1 MIKTMLKTTNRMRK
15 SLSIAI
21 LGGCLALS
29 GGAAP
34 TITVPP
40 ASMSRCVGQSATF
53 SVTAT
58 GNGTLTYQW
67 KFGGSNIPGET
78 NDTYTIASVQASHA
92 GAYTVLVTDLDGSTL
107 SAPPAFLPVMP
118 VPTASVNS
126 AAICPGGSATLT
138 ATTGASYPTYLWSPG
153 GETTPSITVSP
164 AVSTTYTVTVTDG
177 NTGCSASAS
186 GQVSITPP
194 PTVSVNSATF
204 CAGGSA
210 TLTAT
215 TDASSATYLWSPGG
229 QTTASITV
237 SPAVSTTYTVT
248 VTDGVTGCSASASGQ
263 VGFNPLPSVSVNS
276 ATLCAGG
283 SATLTATTGAAS
295 PTYLWSPGG
304 ATTPSITVSPA
315 VSTTYT
321 VTVTDGVTGC
331 SASAAG
337 QVSVTPLPTVSVNSA
352 TICAGGSA
360 TLTATTDASS
370 PTYLWSPGGATTP
383 SITVSPAASTNY
395 TVTVTDGVTGCSA
408 SAAGPVSVTPL
419 PTVSVNSAAI
429 CAGGSATLTATTDA
443 ASATYLWSPGGATT
457 PEITV
462 SPAVSTTYTVT
473 VTDGVTGCSA
483 SAVGRV
489 GVSSVV
495 ANWALSGVASA
506 SSAYQNVALPS
517 RAIDGNRDGVFGN
530 NSTFHSGTT
539 AQDWWRVDL
548 GTARPIKR
556 IKLWFRTDC
565 CGERNTNIEVRV
577 YQGATTATT
586 LLFAATNKTATSFT
600 TPLTFDL
607 PTAVNGQLVEVQTR
621 LANYLMLAEVEVF
634 SAVYSAGDATQLA
647 VTPAPAAVTLPEY
660 TPATLGPVAPVV
672 TPDCGPLPAAEYQ
685 WQRNGTN
692 LAGAT
697 AASYTFT
704 PTGADN
710 GAQYS
715 CVVTLPGLS
724 VTGLVATLT
733 TTPVAPVI
741 VTQPANILTRMAGG
755 VDSFTV
761 TAAGSAP
768 LSYQWYSNDVLIA
781 GATAATYALSN
792 LAYGSSG
799 SFQVVVANAQGSAT
813 SAVATLTV
821 LASTGI
827 SFDFNTQFQYTNVF
841 YNLGNND
848 WIQNVLPT
856 VIWETNIGGVNG
868 TGGLDV
874 TGTSD
879 SSSIIHAMGYD
890 FSVHGRK
897 LVASVMVQLAAPTQ
911 NSRNTQIG
919 FVTSTNLGIADT
931 SPQGFM
937 TVILQSTAQP
947 ALTYNLRLQ
956 HRRTDGGI
964 AEVVPLHAVSNVLV
978 AGNWYKLVGTFLNQ
992 RASAS
997 NITFTATLQD
1007 MGANGV
1013 TPGAI
1018 VLAYA
1023 PTNVVNVN
1031 LVTQRAMYM
1040 AIRTARSDTGANFW
1054 DNAYAY
1060 TTEGE
1065 VFMVARPQDQTV
1077 KQGRT
1082 TVFRAYADGTGPY
1095 AYQWQK
1101 SDGLGGFTNI
1111 PNAIMWKYV
1120 TPPVLLADDGAQYQV
1135 VINGPSN
1142 LVTSLPATLTVQ
1154 ADPLAVVS
1162 VGSVD
1167 GDLVGLRFNQAVD
1180 KASAETPANYLINGT
1195 AAVNAVLRPDGL
1207 SVVLT
1212 PAGNVTGSFNVTAQ
1226 NVLDLSGGTVGTNN
1240 IGFGQVANLTSLDIS
1255 TATAMVMPV
1264 GSTYSFAP
1272 NAFEVTAG
1280 GVDIWNAADSFRY
1293 VYTQRTGDFDVK
1305 MHIPYMDIVAGA
1317 SKAGLMVRPSLEPTS
1332 PMMTAAVNPLWPGRN
1347 YYEGSR
1353 RDFYNIAATSWGTTT
1368 AASFTNAWLRFRR
1381 VANTFSRY
1389 SSTNGVDWRLDGQT
1403 SLIMPST
1410 MYFGLAVCSVRNSMP
1425 PTPINVV
1432 IDSLSDFPG
1441 YSSGTITLISQ
1452 PVSVTVAA
1460 GGNASFGCAATNT
1473 GPAAASEL
1481 AYIWQR
1487 NDGSGNWT
1495 NTLVAGLNSGVQS
1508 FGPLYLQD
1516 NGAQFRCVV
1525 ALPGGISVTSAVVS
1539 ATVTDTAVPT
1549 VSSSSLP
1556 ALSAYNL
1563 ALYFSEP
1570 LDASALNLANFTVTN
1585 AAGVNMGV
1593 AGAVFLNGDPRTI
1606 VLTTSNLLEKGA
1618 YGVVL
1623 NNLKDL
1629 NNNTIAANTVR
1640 NFTQVATPPM
1650 LPVVI
1655 EVYQDI
1661 ANAVAVSALTGNA
1674 MYTAGTPTWI
1684 TYSNLFGYN
1693 IAAGSSITDNYGVKA
1708 YTYFVPPTNGNYK
1721 FWIRSDDG
1729 FELWMNTNG
1738 PDPLVSIQSTVIPSS
1753 ANFPAAE
1760 SALNALD
1767 HNTGT
1772 KYLNFDKLNT
1782 GFTVKLA
1789 QGAKVVTSVRLATAN
1804 DAPERDPMT
1813 FTLEGAAATNGP
1825 WTTLV
1830 ANASTGFETD
1840 PGRLFTGPAIP
1851 IANATAYAVYR
1862 VTFPTVRDAGAANS
1876 MQIADVWL
1884 LDAAANEVSASIT
1897 LGATLIVANTAAN
1910 GTYSVGT
1917 APATSITNIALQ
1929 AGKPYYM
1936 MALLKEATGNDGF
1949 SVCWTDPAVTAV
1961 PAATTYIPTANLA
1974 YPATVAPATPVVT
1987 EIYQNY
1993 PTPYGTVNLGGATLA
2008 EIGLFTTNYGVG
2020 EFFMAS
2026 LPSGVVYQKYFATQ
2040 PQLGNTRY
2048 DNYLGRMYSYFVPPS
2063 NGLYRFYLASD
2074 DASILYLNTNAV
2086 DSMNPA
2092 GKSFLTQLAT
2102 WSLNYQAGIVAT
2114 NVPLVGG
2121 QKYYMEV
2128 LWKEGGGG
2136 DGAKVAVRAQADTAL
2151 PPNTEVIPATM
2162 LAFPYG
2168 VDRVGAVKVAGL
2180 TPSSPVATDGQ
2191 TITFAGLGVSGA
2203 PPYSFLWLKN
2213 GQPIYVGSPYSG
2225 LPLFTTQPLNPS
2237 DNGAVF
2243 TLVVTNVFS
2252 RAEISTTVTV
2262 VPSTPPV
2269 ILGVLGSQYRNSV
2282 TLLFNQVLDLRSAQD
2297 VGNYSIPGL
2306 TVLSAYLDTD
2316 ATGTKVSLGTSAQT
2330 PGQNYTVAV
2339 NGVRNRSSAGDMV
2352 NATTNFT
2359 AWGVGGNAILVEIF
2373 TNIANTTIPSL
2384 TNDPR
2389 FIGNFPD
2396 YWGYVNRWGYDSRA
2410 GQNATAN
2417 LNGLPALPGDGLAFY
2432 GVRMSAYFIAPSNG
2446 LYRFYIRSDDLSA
2459 LWMNTNG
2466 MDPAGKVLIAAMDI
2480 ACCKAY
2486 SDASGGLNNSALRV
2500 GQISLTNGQLY
2511 YIEMLGKEGG
2521 GGDVFTMAFR
2531 EANDAS
2537 VPADTEMAP
2546 GLFFTTPGNPDYI
2559 QFLVNQTPPTEVAVM
2574 ENDLVTLNA
2583 SVTVLPA
2590 SASSLSLFQ
2599 WQKWDEAGLV
2609 WTNIPGAL
2617 GSTLSFYA
2625 QLADD
2630 GRQYRFQV
2638 SAPGTEKNLS
2648 TLVHVTQ
2655 DFTPP
2660 YIVSAGS
2667 LDGTNIVVKFN
2678 ERISPQFAN
2687 ESLNWTVNLGANTI
2701 TSIAQRSDTVNGVLT
2716 PFLDQVLLTLENPVS
2731 GAFTVEASQMHDLAV
2746 ADNVADSAVAG
2757 VVTPY
2762 LDQDVGTAGT
2772 DPFYAGHGYMMAAD
2786 ALDVMAGG
2794 TDIWNA
2800 VDGMHYVY
2808 RQVSGNFDIKTR
2820 VNGLAVANTWSKA
2833 GLMARVTTNANS
2845 RNMAFLIAPPTLAGG
2860 QDTYTFQYRD
2870 TDGAAPGSFYKN
2882 IGQGVFTNVPS
2893 AFGTNVW
2900 LRFKREGAVFSGYFS
2915 SNGLDWTFYTN
2926 RVTPTTG
2933 GGAFPATLLVGF
2945 AVTSHDN
2952 TSTNKM
2958 TLAQFRD
2965 IYFPLAP
2972 AITTQ
2977 PVGADLAIHQSYM
2990 FSVEAV
2996 SAPEAG
3002 VVTYQWWKDGR
3013 LVPGANVATLLLTNL
3028 AAADAGSYTVAA
3040 ANDGGGTLS
3049 DPALL
3054 TVLNLPP
3061 VASPKTLLEQTC
3073 DFTASAAQVLAGDT
3087 DPEGDPLVLIGV
3099 SGVAP
3104 VTFAANFDD
3113 GLVPPGAA
3121 LYGSATVF
3129 ATGGVNDT
3137 GNLHLTDAVG
3147 SVTGGFVLND
3157 LVPGRSISAFT
3168 ARYKIRIGDGSA
3180 NPADGFS
3187 FNLAP
3192 DITDGTAAA
3201 AEEGAGTGLTVCID
3215 NYDSGGGEA
3224 PAIDVKYA
3232 GVQIGHVM
3240 VTKINDPRWIDM
3252 VIDLK
3257 ANGLLT
3263 VSYDSTN
3270 VFTDL
3275 ATGFVPKPGARFG
3288 LYGRTGGQYETHW
3301 LDDLSITVLT
3311 ADTALGNFVAL
3322 DLPNGTVSYVY
3333 SNTCGIDAFYY
3344 LVSDGQID
3352 GTTLGQV
3359 TVNHPPLARND
3370 QMTATSGRPS
3380 SLALAKLRANDYNAD
3395 GVALTLTYTQPTNGT
3410 VVLTDTTATYTSTL
3424 GFVGK
3429 DAWTYTLDDGRGN
3442 TATAVV
3448 TVTVKAGTVT
3458 MAAVV
3463 DSAIKNGH
3471 FWAKFF
3477 WAPNTTYHVETTT
3490 NVAAGPWVPFGSVTS
3505 DATGMIEFTD
3515 TVNNPAEGQR
3525 YYRIV
3530 P

>member
-1 MIKTMLKTTNRMRK
+1 MKFTIQ
-15 SLSIAI
+15 SINVI
-21 LGGCLALS
+21 LRPLTGLLLGGGLALS
-29 GGAAP
+29 AAAAP
-34 TITVPP
+34 TVGGQPQSVT
-40 ASMSRCVGQSATF
+40 RCVGQPASFTV
-53 SVTAT
+53 SAT
-58 GNGTLTYQW
+58 GNGALTYQW
-67 KFGGSNIPGET
+67 KLAGVDLLNAT
-78 NDTYTIASVQASHA
+78 NDTYALASVQATNA
-92 GAYTVLVTDLDGSTL
+92 GAYTVSVTDLDGSTL
-107 SAPPAFLPVMP
+107 SDPPATLTVNPLPGV
-118 VPTASVNS
+118 TVNS
-126 AAICPGGSATLT
+126 ASVCAGGSVTLT
-138 ATTGASYPTYLWSPG
+138 ATTGAASPSYLWSPG
-153 GETTPSITVSP
+153 GATTPSITVSP
-164 AVSTTYTVTVTDG
+164 TVT
-177 NTGCSASAS
+177 
-186 GQVSITPP
+186 
-194 PTVSVNSATF
+194 
-204 CAGGSA
+204 
-210 TLTAT
+210 
-215 TDASSATYLWSPGG
+215 
-229 QTTASITV
+229 
-237 SPAVSTTYTVT
+237 TTYTVT
-248 VTDGVTGCSASASGQ
+248 VTDGVTGCSASASG
-263 VGFNPLPSVSVNS
+263 V
-276 ATLCAGG
+276 AG
-283 SATLTATTGAAS
+283 
-295 PTYLWSPGG
+295 
-304 ATTPSITVSPA
+304 IT
-315 VSTTYT
+315 
-321 VTVTDGVTGC
+321 
-331 SASAAG
+331 
-337 QVSVTPLPTVSVNSA
+337 PTVV
-352 TICAGGSA
+352 
-360 TLTATTDASS
+360 
-370 PTYLWSPGGATTP
+370 
-383 SITVSPAASTNY
+383 
-395 TVTVTDGVTGCSA
+395 
-408 SAAGPVSVTPL
+408 
-419 PTVSVNSAAI
+419 
-429 CAGGSATLTATTDA
+429 
-443 ASATYLWSPGGATT
+443 
-457 PEITV
+457 
-462 SPAVSTTYTVT
+462 
-473 VTDGVTGCSA
+473 
-483 SAVGRV
+483 
-489 GVSSVV
+489 
-495 ANWALSGVASA
+495 NWALGGVVSA

-517 RAIDGNRDGVFGN
+517 RAIDGNRDGNFGN

-556 IKLWFRTDC
+556 LKLWFRTDC

-577 YQGATTATT
+577 YQGATTATP

-600 TPLTFDL
+600 APLTFDL
-607 PTAVNGQLVEVQTR
+607 PTTVNGQLVEVQTR

-634 SAVYSAGDATQLA
+634 SAIYSAGDATQVA

-755 VDSFTV
+755 VDSFNV
-761 TAAGSAP
+761 TAAGSAT
-768 LSYQWYSNDVLIA
+768 LTYQWYSNTVALP
-781 GATAATYALSN
+781 GATATTYSLSN

-827 SFDFNTQFQYTNVF
+827 SFDFNTPFQYTNVM

-911 NSRNTQIG
+911 NNRNTQMG
-919 FVTSTNLGIADT
+919 FVTSTNIGVNDT

-964 AEVVPLHAVSNVLV
+964 AEVVPLHTVSNVLV

-1040 AIRTARSDTGANFW
+1040 AIRTSRSDTGANFW
-1054 DNAYAY
+1054 DNAFAC
-1060 TTEGE
+1060 TTDGS
-1065 VFMVARPQDQTV
+1065 VFLVARPEDQTV
-1077 KQGRT
+1077 KQGRST
-1082 TVFRAYADGTGPY
+1082 IFRAYADGTGPY

-1120 TPPVLLADDGAQYQV
+1120 TPPVLLADNGAQYQV
-1135 VINGPSN
+1135 VINGPTN

-1154 ADPLAVVS
+1154 ADPLAVAS

-1167 GDLVGLRFNQAVD
+1167 GDLVGLRFNQPVD
-1180 KASAETPANYLINGT
+1180 KTSAETPGNYLINGT
-1195 AAVNAVLRPDGL
+1195 AAVKAVLRPDGL

-1212 PAGNVTGSFNVTAQ
+1212 PASNVTGSFSVVAQ
-1226 NVLDLSGGTVGTNN
+1226 NVLDLSGGTVGANN
-1240 IGFGQVANLTSLDIS
+1240 TGLGQVANLTSLDIS

-1272 NAFEVTAG
+1272 NAFEITAG

-1293 VYTQRTGDFDVK
+1293 VYTQKTGDFDVK
-1305 MHIPYMDIVAGA
+1305 MHIPYMEIVAGA

-1332 PMMTAAVNPLWPGRN
+1332 PMMAAAVNPLWPGRN
-1347 YYEGSR
+1347 YFEGSR

-1389 SSTNGVDWRLDGQT
+1389 SSTNGVTWNLDGQT
-1403 SLIMPST
+1403 ALIMPST
-1410 MYFGLAVCSVRNSMP
+1410 MYFGLAVSSVRNSMP

-1495 NTLVAGLNSGVQS
+1495 NLAVAGLNSGVQS

-1525 ALPGGISVTSAVVS
+1525 ALPGGISVTSAVVT
-1539 ATVTDTAVPT
+1539 ATVTDTAAPT

-1556 ALSAYNL
+1556 ALSAYSL

-1585 AAGVNMGV
+1585 GSGLNMGV

-1606 VLTTSNLLEKGA
+1606 VLTTSNLLVQGT
-1618 YGVVL
+1618 YGVLL
-1623 NNLKDL
+1623 NNLKDQ
-1629 NNNTIAANTVR
+1629 NNNTLAANTVR
-1640 NFTQVATPPM
+1640 TFTQVATPPM

-1661 ANAVAVSALTGNA
+1661 AAGTAVTDLTGNA
-1674 MYTAGTPTWI
+1674 LYTAGTPTWI
-1684 TYSNLFGYN
+1684 TYSNQFGYN

-1729 FELWMNTNG
+1729 LQLWMNTNG
-1738 PDPLVSIQSTVIPSS
+1738 PDAVVFIPSKVIPSS
-1753 ANFPAAE
+1753 TNFPAAE
-1760 SALNALD
+1760 SAANVID
-1767 HNTGT
+1767 HSSST
-1772 KYLNFDKLNT
+1772 KYLNFDKVNT
-1782 GFTVKLA
+1782 GFSVLLA
-1789 QGAKVVTSVRLATAN
+1789 KGAAAVTAIQFTTAN
-1804 DAPERDPMT
+1804 DSPARDPLT
-1813 FTLEGAAATNGP
+1813 FTLEGASSTNGP
-1825 WTTLV
+1825 WTLL
-1830 ANASTGFETD
+1830 ASASTGLDTD
-1840 PGRLFTGPAIP
+1840 PGRLIPMPAIP
-1851 IANATAYAVYR
+1851 VSNSTAYAVYR
-1862 VTFPTVRDAGAANS
+1862 VIFPTIRDAVAANS
-1876 MQIADVWL
+1876 MQIADVSLW
-1884 LDAAANEVSASIT
+1884 DAATNDVTAAVMSAGVA
-1897 LGATLIVANTAAN
+1897 LVAANTGAN

-1917 APATSITNIALQ
+1917 TPASSITNIALQ

-1936 MALLKEATGNDGF
+1936 MALLKEGTGNDGF

-1974 YPATVAPATPVVT
+1974 YPAAVAPATPVVT

-1993 PTPYGTVNLGGATLA
+1993 PTPYGTVNLGGGTLA
-2008 EIGLFTTNYGVG
+2008 ELGLFTTNYGVG
-2020 EFFMAS
+2020 EFYMS
-2026 LPSGVVYQKYFATQ
+2026 GLPTAVVYQKAFATQ

-2048 DNYLGRMYSYFVPPS
+2048 DNYLGRMYSYFIAPS

-2074 DASILYLNTNAV
+2074 DVSALYMNTNAV

-2092 GKSFLTQLAT
+2092 GKSFLTQLSA
-2102 WSLNYQAGIVAT
+2102 WSLNYQAGVMAT

-2121 QKYYMEV
+2121 QKYYLEV
-2128 LWKEGGGG
+2128 LWKEGSGG
-2136 DGAKVAVRAQADTAL
+2136 DGAKVAVRANGDSVV
-2151 PPNTEVIPATM
+2151 PPNTDVIPASL

-2203 PPYSFLWLKN
+2203 PPYSYLWLKN
-2213 GQPIYVGSPYSG
+2213 GQPIYNGSPYSG
-2225 LPLFTTQPLNPS
+2225 LPMFTTQPLNPS

-2269 ILGVLGSQYRNSV
+2269 IVGVLGSQYRNSV
-2282 TLLFNQVLDLRSAQD
+2282 TLLFNQVLDLRTAQD

-2590 SASSLSLFQ
+2590 SASALSLFQ

-2630 GRQYRFQV
+2630 GRQYRFHV
-2638 SAPGTEKNLS
+2638 SAPGAERNLA
-2648 TLVHVTQ
+2648 TLVHVAQ
-2655 DFTPP
+2655 DLTPP

-2687 ESLNWTVNLGANTI
+2687 EGLNWTVNLGANTI
-2701 TSIAQRSDTVNGVLT
+2701 ASISQRSDTVNGVLT

-2731 GAFTVEASQMHDLAV
+2731 GVFTVEASQMHDLAM
-2746 ADNVADSAVAG
+2746 ADNVADSAMESM
-2757 VVTPY
+2757 VTPY
-2762 LDQDVGTAGT
+2762 RDQDVGTAGT
-2772 DPFYAGHGYMMAAD
+2772 DPLYPGRGYMMAAD

-2794 TDIWNA
+2794 TDIWNT

-2808 RQVSGNFDIKTR
+2808 RQISGNFDIKTR

-2833 GLMARVTTNANS
+2833 GLMARVSTNANS
-2845 RNMAFLIAPPTLAGG
+2845 RNLAFLMAPPTMAGG

-2870 TDGAAPGSFYKN
+2870 TDAGASGSFQKAV
-2882 IGQGVFTNVPS
+2882 GAGVFTNMPS

-2900 LRFKREGAVFSGYFS
+2900 LRFKREGTVFTGFFS
-2915 SNGLDWTFYTN
+2915 SNGLDWIAFTN
-2926 RVTPTTG
+2926 RVTADTG
-2933 GGAFPATLLVGF
+2933 GAAFPATLLVGF

-2952 TSTNKM
+2952 TSANKL

-2972 AITTQ
+2972 SITTQ
-2977 PVGADLAIHQSYM
+2977 PVGASLAIHQSYTLA
-2990 FSVEAV
+2990 VEAA
-2996 SAPEAG
+2996 SAANAG

-3013 LVPGANVATLLLTNL
+3013 LLPGATSATLVLSDL
-3028 AAADAGSYTVAA
+3028 AVAQAGTYTVSV

-3049 DPALL
+3049 DPAVL
-3054 TVLNLPP
+3054 TVLNQLPI
-3061 VASPKTLLEQTC
+3061 ALPKVLLEQTC
-3073 DFTASAAQVLAGDT
+3073 DFTAPAAQVLAGDL
-3087 DPEGDPLVLIGV
+3087 DPEGDPLTLLGV
-3099 SGVAP
+3099 SGIAP
-3104 VTFAANFDD
+3104 VTFTANFDD
-3113 GLVPPGAA
+3113 GLVPPGAT
-3121 LYGSATVF
+3121 LYGSASVVG
-3129 ATGGVNDT
+3129 TGGVNDT
-3137 GNLHLTDAVG
+3137 GNLHLTDSVG
-3147 SVTGGFVLND
+3147 SVSGGFLLSD
-3157 LVPGRSISAFT
+3157 LAPGRAISAFT
-3168 ARYKIRIGDGSA
+3168 ARFKIRIGDGSA

-3187 FNLAP
+3187 FNLA
-3192 DITDGTAAA
+3192 TDLVEGTGVT
-3201 AEEGAGTGLTVCID
+3201 AEEGVGSGLSVCID

-3224 PAIDVKYA
+3224 PALDIKY
-3232 GVQIGHVM
+3232 GNVFVGHVA
-3240 VTKINDPRWIDM
+3240 VAKINSPRWIEM
-3252 VIDLK
+3252 AIDLQ
-3257 ANGLLT
+3257 ANGALT
-3263 VSYDSTN
+3263 LQYDGTN
-3270 VFTDL
+3270 VFNAL
-3275 ATGFVPKPGARFG
+3275 ATGFVPMPNARFG
-3288 LYGRTGGQYETHW
+3288 LYGRTGGQTETHW
-3301 LDDLSITVLT
+3301 IDDLTITALT
-3311 ADTALGNFVAL
+3311 ADTANGNLVSL

-3333 SNTCGIDAFYY
+3333 SNVCGMDSFYY
-3344 LVSDGQID
+3344 LVSDGQLN

-3359 TVNHPPLARND
+3359 TIHHPPLARND

-3410 VVLTDTTATYTSTL
+3410 VVLTDTTVTYTSTP
-3424 GFVGK
+3424 GFAGK

-3442 TATAVV
+3442 TATATV
-3448 TVTVKAGTVT
+3448 TVTVKVGTITSAIVSE
-3458 MAAVV
+3458 A
-3463 DSAIKNGH
+3463 AIKNGRFH
-3471 FWAKFF
+3471 AKFV
-3477 WAPNTTYHVETTT
+3477 WARNTTYHVETTT
-3490 NVAAGPWVPFGSVTS
+3490 DIAAGPWVPFMTVTS
-3505 DATGMIEFTD
+3505 NAQGIIELTDAVHD
-3515 TVNNPAEGQR
+3515 PADGQR